1 MPIDLRIY
9 PDDCDAFGH
18 LNHAAFVRLFER
30 ARWDTLADGPGMDA
44 FQQAGAWPAVR
55 RTSVEYLAAAF
66 PGDVVRFEQLV
77 THVGRTSFT
86 MRQTAR
92 RLSDERLLA
101 AAEFVFVSVDRQGRP
116 VPVPEAIR
124 GIFAGE
130 AGGEGVRLTVHGVEL
145 AVSVEGE
152 GPAVLF
158 LHGYPL
164 DRSLWAHQVATL
176 KGFRRIAPDLRGFGR
191 SDAPDLGYSMATWA
205 DDVAAVLDALGEERA
220 VLCGHSMG
228 GYVAFEFARRHPD
241 RLAGLVL
248 VDTRAGADS
257 EEGRRGRDA
266 AIQLVREKGAG
277 PIAEQMLPKLFAPG
291 GAERRPEAAAQ
302 VEKVMRRTPVAGIA
316 GALAAMRDRADSRTL
331 LPMLDV
337 PALVLVGAEDGL
349 TPPAEAEAMVAALPK
364 AVLRIIPEAGHLA
377 PVEQPEAVTAAI
389 AEFLGGIEGG

>member
-1 MPIDLRIY
+1 MDLRIY

-18 LNHAAFVRLFER
+18 LNHAAFVRLFEQ
-30 ARWDTLADGPGMDA
+30 ARWDTLAAGPGMDA

-55 RTSVEYLAAAF
+55 RTAVEYLAAAF
-66 PGDVVRFEQLV
+66 PGDVLRFEQLV

-92 RLSDERLLA
+92 RLGDDRLLA
-101 AAEFVFVSVDRQGRP
+101 TAEFVFVTVDRQGRP
-116 VPVPEAIR
+116 VVVPEVIR
-124 GIFAGE
+124 ELFAGE
-130 AGGEGVRLTVHGVEL
+130 PGRDGVRLTVHGVEL

-152 GPAVLF
+152 GRAVVF

-164 DRSLWAHQVATL
+164 DRTMWAHQVANL
-176 KGFRRIAPDLRGFGR
+176 EGFRRIAPDLRGFGR
-191 SDAPDLGYSMATWA
+191 SDAPDLGYSMVTWA
-205 DDVAAVLDALGEERA
+205 DDVAALLDALGEERA

-248 VDTRAGADS
+248 VDTRAGADP

-277 PIAEQMLPKLFAPG
+277 PIAEQMLPKLFAPESAG
-291 GAERRPEAAAQ
+291 RRPEAVARMEA
-302 VEKVMRRTPVAGIA
+302 VMRRTPVAGIA
-316 GALAAMRDRADSRTL
+316 GALAAMRDRADSGPLLETL
-331 LPMLDV
+331 GM
-337 PALVLVGAEDGL
+337 PALVIVGEEDGL
-349 TPPAEAEAMVAALPK
+349 TPPAEAEAMAAALPG
-364 AVLRIIPEAGHLA
+364 AVLRKIPDAGHLA

-389 AEFLGGIEGG
+389 AEFLGGIGGV